1 MCKMLSLAGI
11 TADDVV
17 YTVLPLYH
25 VMGFILGVLGCLEL
39 GKPFS
44 EDPSNPWDLQT
55 QCQGGTFRVTR
66 PYTLPSTEVL
76 LLTRNTQQQA
86 PRLLEQRFGHLDSP

>member
-1 MCKMLSLAGI
+1 MLSLAGV

-17 YTVLPLYH
+17 YTVLPMYH

-44 EDPSNPWDLQT
+44 EDPSDSWNLQT
-55 QCQGGTFRVTR
+55 QCQGGVFRVTR
-66 PYTLPSTEVL
+66 PHRLRSTK
-76 LLTRNTQQQA
+76 LLT
-86 PRLLEQRFGHLDSP
+86 FDKGHSSWLQDYLGRDMVT